1 MRPAVATSPGDRRP
15 AAGGALLCVRHTA
28 RGTVVERLRRGERLA
43 PRVLDAGPGAVHA
56 CLLPTQAGPL
66 SGDHDIVR
74 ITVGPGAALV
84 VEPVVAILAL
94 PGPQRTVLEMDIT
107 VQAGGRLVLDEGPLV
122 VCAGADVHRR
132 TTLDLEPGAVAA
144 LRDIVVL
151 GREGECPGAVDSS
164 LRAMLGSIPLLQD
177 ALRLSVR
184 SPREHQHVALA
195 PGHRVVTTVCLLGR
209 RPSEGA
215 ADPEV
220 LNLHGPGALRRG
232 TGASLA
238 AVEAAT
244 AGVWRA
250 WWGEAM
256 GAAGNA

>member
-1 MRPAVATSPGDRRP
+1 VVLSIER
-15 AAGGALLCVRHTA
+15 AGAGHAITELGRGARIV
-28 RGTVVERLRRGERLA
+28 
-43 PRVLDAGPGAVHA
+43 PRVTRRAAAAVHA
-56 CLLPTQAGPL
+56 SFLPTQAGPL

-94 PGPQRTVLEMDIT
+94 PGPERTVLEMDIT